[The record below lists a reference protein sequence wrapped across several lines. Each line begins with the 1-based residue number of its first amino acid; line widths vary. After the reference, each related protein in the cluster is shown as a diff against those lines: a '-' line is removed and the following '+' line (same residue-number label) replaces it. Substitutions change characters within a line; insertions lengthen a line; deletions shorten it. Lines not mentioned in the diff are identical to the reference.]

1 MYFYLCLRFTVECC
15 SLTCRSVILFN
26 WWLFVFS
33 FFLLTP
39 DLFIPLP
46 FLYRERVSLSWAT
59 TILKVPRFNAKYLA
73 NSREKI
79 GLYYTVFLSSP
90 HICTMNRD
98 RIRDVFFESVV
109 YLLLVMLWCCFCC
122 EQHHILMAPSK
133 RKTPAYNSLIIIAH
147 DAYRQSLPQ
156 QTCTAQRTHTQFSV
170 FLNNFVDFNGIFS
183 LSLYFLHVVDTL
195 SMRNGIQSIL
205 IFIVS
210 FSNS

>member
-1 MYFYLCLRFTVECC
+1 M
-15 SLTCRSVILFN
+15 
-26 WWLFVFS
+26 
-33 FFLLTP
+33 
-39 DLFIPLP
+39 
-46 FLYRERVSLSWAT
+46 
-59 TILKVPRFNAKYLA
+59 KVPRFNAKYLA